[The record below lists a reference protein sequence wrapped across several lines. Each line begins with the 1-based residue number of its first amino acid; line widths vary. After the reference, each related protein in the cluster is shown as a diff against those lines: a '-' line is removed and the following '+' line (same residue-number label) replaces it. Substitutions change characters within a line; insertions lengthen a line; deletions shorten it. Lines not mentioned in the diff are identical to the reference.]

1 MASIAVNLNDTTDP
15 CIEIVKSDTLTEYV
29 RKENIANVSTFSAT
43 GLRAKTGAA
52 RDEVYIVTIEMNNGS
67 RFSFDVQDVSNQA
80 GWTINDAGLN
90 QAADDI
96 AQAV

>member
-1 MASIAVNLNDTTDP
+1 MASIEVNLNDTTDP

-67 RFSFDVQDVSNQA
+67 RVSFDVQDVSNQVTWLA
-80 GWTINDAGLN
+80 SDAGLVVAAGDIS
-90 QAADDI
+90 QAT
-96 AQAV
+96 